1 MNNPALSEKMSK
13 VDIPLEEERKE
24 NKEEWEEFPYQ
35 SVVGSLM
42 YACTAT
48 RPDLMQSVIQLA
60 RFMSNW
66 GPQQVKAAKKL
77 LQYWRNTF
85 DEGIKFTKPTGGNGK
100 LDIHCFSDSDWAGC
114 PDTRRSTVGFI
125 IIICGGPISW
135 KSRTIKKLALSSC
148 ELSRVHGTL

>member
-1 MNNPALSEKMSK
+1 MSK

-66 GPQQVKAAKKL
+66 GPQQLSK
-77 LQYWRNTF
+77 
-85 DEGIKFTKPTGGNGK
+85 GGEK
-100 LDIHCFSDSDWAGC
+100 
-114 PDTRRSTVGFI
+114 TTTVLE
-125 IIICGGPISW
+125 
-135 KSRTIKKLALSSC
+135 KYL
-148 ELSRVHGTL
+148 